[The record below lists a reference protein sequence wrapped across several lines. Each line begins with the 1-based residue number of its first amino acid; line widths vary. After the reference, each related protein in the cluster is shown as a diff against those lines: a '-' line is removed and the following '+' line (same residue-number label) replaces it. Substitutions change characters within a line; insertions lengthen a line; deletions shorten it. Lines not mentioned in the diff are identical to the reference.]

1 MRAYG
6 DLRQRLEVQLRRLS
20 ILDRVLIGNSLVI
33 IVGAVGG
40 TLLTRYLAHL
50 PTEANLWLILLFA
63 VLGISLSL
71 AVNYWIV
78 KTTLAPMYDLIER
91 VDRVQAGPIEHERL
105 PEELSPTLRRL
116 AVAINSMLDRLD
128 ERTLQMRALTERA
141 INAHEDERKLIAR
154 QLHDDTA
161 QSLSML
167 IINLDQLT
175 GLIAPDQS
183 DVQTRL
189 MKARD
194 LAIGTLKDLRQTA
207 YDLRPTML
215 DDLGLAPAI
224 RWYARSRLEEAG
236 IHVRLD
242 IANEVTTRLPPQLE
256 TTLYRIA
263 QEAMTNIVRH
273 ADAANATIQLA
284 RENGHVCLRIED
296 DGRGFDVAQTPRQAV
311 RRQHFGLLGVRERAE
326 LVGGTV
332 NLTSQPGRGTQLEIT
347 LPVDETE
354 ANHGQN
360 TPRVG

>member
-1 MRAYG
+1 MHAHPV
-6 DLRQRLEVQLRRLS
+6 LRQRLTEHLRRLS
-20 ILDRVLIGNSLVI
+20 ILDRVLIGNSMVI

-50 PTEANLWLILLFA
+50 STEANVWLILLFA

-71 AVNYWIV
+71 VVNYWIV

-91 VDRVQAGPIEHERL
+91 VDRVQAGPLKHERL
-105 PEELSPTLRRL
+105 PENLSPNLRRL

-141 INAHEDERKLIAR
+141 INAHEEERKRIAR

-167 IINLDQLT
+167 IINLERLDGVIPT
-175 GLIAPDQS
+175 DHPD
-183 DVQTRL
+183 VRTRL
-189 MKARD
+189 TATRE
-194 LAIGTLKDLRQTA
+194 LAMRTLKDLRQTA

-236 IHVRLD
+236 VHVRLD
-242 IANEVTTRLPPQLE
+242 IANEAANRLPPQLE

-263 QEAMTNIVRH
+263 QEAITNIVRH
-273 ADAANATIQLA
+273 AGATIVTIQLA
-284 RENGHVCLRIED
+284 RENGQICLRIED

-311 RRQHFGLLGVRERAE
+311 RLQHFGLLGMRERAE

-332 NLTSQPGRGTQLEIT
+332 TLSSQPGHGTCLEVS
-347 LPVDETE
+347 LPLDEAG
-354 ANHGQN
+354 ANHGQDSS
-360 TPRVG
+360 GAG